1 MKAISKMTRMILQQP
16 SDLTNRQ
23 VADRLKI
30 DIETVKQ
37 ARRRHG
43 IALVNPRNRG
53 LAENIAALYMTGS
66 AASVARKIGCSAG
79 YVQNIW
85 RSIRNERI
93 N

>member
-1 MKAISKMTRMILQQP
+1 MKVISKMTKLILQQS

-23 VADRLKI
+23 VADRLKVDI
-30 DIETVKQ
+30 DTVRH
-37 ARRRHG
+37 ARHRHG
-43 IALVNPRNRG
+43 IRVINPRNRG
-53 LAENIAALYMTGS
+53 LAEKIAALYMTGS
-66 AASVARKIGCSAG
+66 AASVARQIGCSAG